1 MDTDDLE
8 PLREIIKPKDLE
20 EMSIEALHDYIAEL
34 EGEILRVREM
44 IADKNS
50 AHDHADSFF
59 SEK

>member
-34 EGEILRVREM
+34 EGEILRVRET
-44 IADKNS
+44 ITDKKS

-59 SEK
+59 SKK